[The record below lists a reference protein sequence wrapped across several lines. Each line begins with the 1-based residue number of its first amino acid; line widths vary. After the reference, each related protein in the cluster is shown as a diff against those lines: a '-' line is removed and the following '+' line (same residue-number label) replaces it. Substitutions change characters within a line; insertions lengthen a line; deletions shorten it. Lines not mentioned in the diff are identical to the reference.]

1 MEDSWPLRR
10 ALRHGMFVSRDFQSG
25 YFAGLQREQA
35 VGTFRV
41 SVSKDYLVFSSAHF
55 ITYRGH
61 ACESLH
67 GHNYRVGV
75 SVEGPIDDECLF
87 VVDFAILKRIVR
99 KYVDAIDHRV
109 LLPTNNPKLAYRTDG
124 AMTFVEYFGL
134 QTYQFPTKDC
144 AMMPIAN
151 TTAEMIAEWL
161 AIHVRDDLASEG
173 IKLTFLQIE
182 VEESVGQTA
191 TYSESLG

>member
-1 MEDSWPLRR
+1 
-10 ALRHGMFVSRDFQSG
+10 
-25 YFAGLQREQA
+25 

-75 SVEGPIDDECLF
+75 SVEGPIDNECLF

-99 KYVDAIDHRV
+99 KYVDAVDHRV

-144 AMMPIAN
+144 AMLPIAN

-191 TYSESLG
+191 SYSESLG